1 MKSKEPGS
9 SRSNRLDGL
18 RAQAA
23 RRVQGRQPG
32 SGSELSAEEALT
44 ELQIH
49 QAELE
54 IQNEELRESHER
66 LELARGRYFALF
78 DLAPIPYLV
87 FGPDHRVIELNLAAA
102 DLLDRPRQTSTPNAF
117 ALHLIP
123 SERERFHGHLT
134 QVFTSGRRSVVELGF
149 GTSDQASRDLHLES
163 QLLHAT
169 PDGDKVCLTAI
180 IDLTERKRMERALRQ
195 SESRQRAILAALPD
209 RVLLLTRQ
217 GHVVPFDVSGPD
229 GALRVGGNLEEVL
242 PAPLSEVVRRGLG
255 RLAYDGAGSFAE
267 EIAVRDTHGTRH
279 FEVRMV
285 SGGSAEM
292 LVLIRDCTQRVELEA
307 RVRQSQKLQAI
318 GQLAGGVAHDFNN
331 ILSIIKLNAARILED
346 DTEMSRIRSS
356 ATSILS
362 ETDKA
367 AHLARQML
375 AFARRQPM
383 ETRAVEIVEVLQS
396 MATLLARVLGE
407 AIQVHHCSTASS
419 VHVLA
424 DRVLLEQVIMNLG
437 LNARDAMP
445 SGGVLIL
452 AASRVSVASPPP
464 SAPTGAKAGDYVMIT
479 VTDTGVGIAPE
490 HLPRIFEPFF
500 TTKEVGKGTG
510 LGLATAFGIIHQHR
524 GWIEL
529 TSTVGIGTAFR
540 IHLPIAVAEAPPAAP
555 LRPPMREGRE
565 RLLVVEDLAPLRE
578 LMVRL
583 LSKVGHT
590 VETADC
596 GAAALA
602 RWPDLRDRID
612 LVITDVNMPG
622 GVSGYALAQK
632 LREDRPDLRFLFVS
646 GFTQESPPAP
656 FDRDGSQF
664 LPKPFAPEILTA
676 AIGACAERRGAA
688 RNPQVAV

>member
-1 MKSKEPGS
+1 MKPKDAGHPRS
-9 SRSNRLDGL
+9 SPPDGL

-23 RRVQGRQPG
+23 RRIQSHSVEPEKG
-32 SGSELSAEEALT
+32 LSAEEALT

-54 IQNEELRESHER
+54 IQNDELRESQER

-102 DLLDRPRQTSTPNAF
+102 DLLGRPRVASTPNSF
-117 ALHLIP
+117 ALHLTP
-123 SERERFHGHLT
+123 GERERFHAHLT
-134 QVFTSGRRSVVELGF
+134 EVFTSERRSVVELGF
-149 GTSDQASRDLHLES
+149 GLGDRMNRDLHLES
-163 QLLHAT
+163 QLLRAS
-169 PDGDKVCLTAI
+169 PDGNKVCLTAV

-195 SESRQRAILAALPD
+195 GESRQRAILTALPD

-217 GHVVPFDVSGPD
+217 GQVVPLESTSPD
-229 GALRVGGNLEEVL
+229 GQVQIGGNVDEVL
-242 PAPLSEVVRRGLG
+242 PRPLAEVVHRGLS
-255 RLAYDGAGSFAE
+255 RFVTDAAADFSE
-267 EIAVRDTHGTRH
+267 EVVVLESRRTKHL
-279 FEVRMV
+279 EVRMV
-285 SGGSAEM
+285 PSGSSEV
-292 LVLIRDCTQRVELEA
+292 LVLVRDCTQRIELEA

-331 ILSIIKLNAARILED
+331 ILSVIKLNAARILE
-346 DTEMSRIRSS
+346 TEAEASLSS
-356 ATSILS
+356 ASACSILA
-362 ETDKA
+362 ETDRA

-383 ETRAVEIVEVLQS
+383 ETRPVDVVEVLQS

-407 AIQVHHCSTASS
+407 AIQVHHCSTAVSAN
-419 VHVLA
+419 VLA
-424 DRVLLEQVIMNLG
+424 DRVLIEQVIMNLG

-445 SGGVLIL
+445 AGGVLIL
-452 AASRVSVASPPP
+452 AASKQSIPSPPAT
-464 SAPTGAKAGDYVMIT
+464 APAGAAGGEYVVIT
-479 VTDTGVGIAPE
+479 VTDTGSGIAPE

-510 LGLATAFGIIHQHR
+510 LGLATAFGIIQQHH
-524 GWIEL
+524 GWIEVS
-529 TSTVGIGTAFR
+529 STVAIGTAFR
-540 IHLPIAVAEAPPAAP
+540 IHLPIVTARPAIEAPM
-555 LRPPMREGRE
+555 RPPIREGRE
-565 RLLVVEDLAPLRE
+565 RLLVVEDLTALRE

-590 VETADC
+590 VEAAES

-602 RWPDLRDRID
+602 RWPEIRERVD

-622 GVSGYALAQK
+622 GVSGYALAQR

-646 GFTQESPPAP
+646 GFALESPPSP

-664 LPKPFAPEILTA
+664 LHKPFSPEVLTA
-676 AIGACAERRGAA
+676 AIGACAEARTGGTAA
-688 RNPQVAV
+688 